1 MNPNERFARLAGI
14 EPVHQK
20 ETDALIAYCPE
31 VATIYNDKAGRYRE
45 LSNKECQILA
55 AAAVRKAIIGK
66 GGAEWE
72 DFLYFALDSDK
83 CPVESFGAKFMAW
96 IMDAET
102 FNFVAGEWVK
112 MKGGR

>member
-1 MNPNERFARLAGI
+1 MTDETRKAI
-14 EPVHQK
+14 E
-20 ETDALIAYCPE
+20 AYCPE
-31 VATIYNDKAGRYRE
+31 IDIIYGDKAGRYRE

-55 AAAVRKAIIGK
+55 AAAVRKAITAK

-102 FNFVAGEWVK
+102 FNRIAGEWVK
-112 MKGGR
+112 SKGGR